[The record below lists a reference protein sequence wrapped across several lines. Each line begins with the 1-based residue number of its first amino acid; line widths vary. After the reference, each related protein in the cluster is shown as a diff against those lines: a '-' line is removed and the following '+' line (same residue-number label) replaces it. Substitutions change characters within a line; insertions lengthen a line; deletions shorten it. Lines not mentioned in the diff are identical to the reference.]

1 MCSKIIFKKVK
12 LLVDNPAGLVYPFFV
27 MRKYT
32 VLNQEGVIETFIQKV
47 GEADHVALDAAMT
60 LAGRSGEDVIEIF
73 EDGTESVVW
82 EFEQDGLDAYEA
94 RIDACQADADSLASA
109 GWGTDED
116 YGGGCEHL

>member
-1 MCSKIIFKKVK
+1 MCSKIIFKKMK
-12 LLVDNPAGLVYPFFV
+12 LLVDSSAGLIYPFFV
-27 MRKYT
+27 MRKYS

-73 EDGTESVVW
+73 EDGTEAVVW
-82 EFEQDGLDAYEA
+82 KFEQDGLDAYEA
-94 RIDACQADADSLASA
+94 RIDACQADAESLASA

>member
-12 LLVDNPAGLVYPFFV
+12 LLVDNPAGLAYPFFV
-27 MRKYT
+27 MRKYS
-32 VLNQEGVIETFIQKV
+32 VLNQEGVVETFIQKV

-94 RIDACQADADSLASA
+94 RMDACHADAQALESA
-109 GWGTDED
+109 GWGEGYDE
-116 YGGGCEHL
+116 GCERL

>member
-1 MCSKIIFKKVK
+1 
-12 LLVDNPAGLVYPFFV
+12 
-27 MRKYT
+27 MRKYS
-32 VLNQEGVIETFIQKV
+32 VLNQEGVVETFIQKV

-73 EDGTESVVW
+73 EDGSEAVVW

-94 RIDACQADADSLASA
+94 RIDACQADAQALESA
-109 GWGTDED
+109 GWGEDEA